1 MSHIANKFT
10 WVNFHKIK
18 FYKLLIQIQ
27 MKGKIKSMINV
38 RTHLKN
44 NIYLNVYASEK
55 ENKHKCNG
63 NKYKN

>member
-1 MSHIANKFT
+1 MSHIANKFR
-10 WVNFHKIK
+10 WGNFYKIK
-18 FYKLLIQIQ
+18 FCRLLIQ

-44 NIYLNVYASEK
+44 NIYLNVCVSEK